1 MPSGCFSMIILKTI
15 FVVLNRLTI
24 TFRCAKIDKTIGSSK
39 RRFPFY
45 LRQTTQQ
52 VNTPLERI
60 FNPVRPGLL

>member
-1 MPSGCFSMIILKTI
+1 MSSGCFSLIILKAI

-24 TFRCAKIDKTIGSSK
+24 TFRYAKIDKTIGSSK

-60 FNPVRPGLL
+60 LIP